1 MKTSIDINND
11 LVIVRSSFKS
21 IEKDTVRYGGQ
32 TNKGL
37 SGSPVI
43 YRTGKD
49 EVKLK
54 IVGLHLSR
62 KPETEDCKGLLFSD
76 DVLNLIY
83 SWMNRYELDK
93 VKIES
98 RLSMM
103 MAYCMK
109 IFETVKR

>member
-1 MKTSIDINND
+1 MKTSIDITND
-11 LVIVRSSFKS
+11 LVIVRSNLRN

-43 YRTGKD
+43 YRTGNKD

-83 SWMNRYELDK
+83 SWMGRCQLDQ
-93 VKIES
+93 VKIQS

-103 MAYCMK
+103 IAYCMK
-109 IFETVKR
+109 IF